1 LGRSC
6 QQLKYSTQ
14 SQLSKTGVVD
24 TKIRNGSREKLQKLT
39 TKKVS
44 SGTEKPVP
52 ELFRPTDDIYFK
64 TWKETALSVSL
75 LWGRWGQFCATGNRA
90 QLAKKNTTKLT
101 THNNFLQSRF
111 FFAIINNFI
120 EASWFRRLLVV
131 VAHIINT
138 YLLALSQK
146 WARQEANAGQL
157 KSFPIALAS
166 IVKHCRWSPRKSL
179 TTPVTK
185 TKNAN
190 ALEGEQ
196 WAIVKTNFMMVQF

>member
-64 TWKETALSVSL
+64 T
-75 LWGRWGQFCATGNRA
+75 
-90 QLAKKNTTKLT
+90 
-101 THNNFLQSRF
+101 
-111 FFAIINNFI
+111 
-120 EASWFRRLLVV
+120 
-131 VAHIINT
+131 
-138 YLLALSQK
+138 
-146 WARQEANAGQL
+146 
-157 KSFPIALAS
+157 
-166 IVKHCRWSPRKSL
+166 
-179 TTPVTK
+179 
-185 TKNAN
+185 
-190 ALEGEQ
+190 
-196 WAIVKTNFMMVQF
+196 